1 MSNGADAAILD
12 ADAARS
18 ATDTRRAAIRA
29 AGTGFSVGRMLAV
42 TRKELRSYFA
52 FPLVYVLSGVFLV
65 LAGYYAYTDLVFF
78 VTIAFAHDIMQNY
91 WSLLFSDIRLCLLLT
106 LPFITMRLFAEERKL
121 GTIELLY
128 TYPLRD
134 GEILGGKYLASVA
147 IFFMMLVLTTLYPI
161 FLYSVHSFP
170 LFPLAAGYLGLFLM
184 GCAFIACG
192 VFISSLCESQVM
204 AGMGTITL
212 LLFFWILNWNE
223 AAFTNSWLELLRAF
237 SLFDQF
243 GSFAKGV
250 IDLDHVTYFIFF
262 IAFFLFLTQR
272 SMEARKWTGRR

>member
-1 MSNGADAAILD
+1 MADAAATLE
-12 ADAARS
+12 ATHA
-18 ATDTRRAAIRA
+18 ATDSRRAAIRA
-29 AGTGFSVGRMLAV
+29 AGTGFSLGRMLAM

-52 FPLVYVLSGVFLV
+52 FPLVYVLAGVFAV

-78 VTIAFAHDIMQNY
+78 VTIAFSRDIIQNY
-91 WSLLFSDIRLCLLLT
+91 WQLLFSDLRLCMLLT
-106 LPFITMRLFAEERKL
+106 LPFITMRQFAEERKL
-121 GTIELLY
+121 GTVELLY

-134 GEILGGKYLASVA
+134 GEILGGKFLASVA
-147 IFFMMLVLTTLYPI
+147 IFLMMLLLTTLYPI
-161 FLYSVHSFP
+161 YLYTVHWFP
-170 LFPLAAGYLGLFLM
+170 LFPLFAGYTGLLLI

-192 VFISSLCESQVM
+192 IFISSLCESQVM

-223 AAFTNSWLELLRAF
+223 AIFQGSWLAIVRSF

-243 GSFAKGV
+243 GGFAKGV
-250 IDLDHVTYFIFF
+250 IDLDHIAYFIFF
-262 IAFFLFLTQR
+262 IMFFLFLTLR

>member
-1 MSNGADAAILD
+1 MSNGAATLEAT
-12 ADAARS
+12 RS

-29 AGTGFSVGRMLAV
+29 AGTGFSIGRMLAV

-78 VTIAFAHDIMQNY
+78 VTMAFAHDIIQNY
-91 WSLLFSDIRLCLLLT
+91 WSLLFTDIRMCLLLT

-134 GEILGGKYLASVA
+134 GEILGGKYLASMT
-147 IFFMMLVLTTLYPI
+147 IFVMMLALTMLYPI

-170 LFPLAAGYLGLFLM
+170 LFPLVAGYLGVFLI
-184 GCAFIACG
+184 GSAFIAFG
-192 VFISSLCESQVM
+192 IFISSMCESQVM
-204 AGMGTITL
+204 AGLGTVL
-212 LLFFWILNWNE
+212 PLLFFWILNWNE
-223 AAFTNSWLELLRAF
+223 AAFTNSWLDTLRAF

-243 GSFAKGV
+243 GGFAKGV
-250 IDLDHVTYFIFF
+250 IDLNHVTYFIFF

>member
-1 MSNGADAAILD
+1 MSDGAATLDVAGAATE
-12 ADAARS
+12 S
-18 ATDTRRAAIRA
+18 RRAAIRA

-78 VTIAFAHDIMQNY
+78 VTIAFAKDIIQNY
-91 WSLLFSDIRLCLLLT
+91 WSLLFTDIRLCMLLT

-147 IFFMMLVLTTLYPI
+147 IYVMIIALTMLYPAYI
-161 FLYSVHSFP
+161 YSIHSFP
-170 LFPLAAGYLGLFLM
+170 LFPLVAGYLGVLLM
-184 GCAFIACG
+184 GSAFVAFG
-192 VFISSLCESQVM
+192 TFISSLCESQVM
-204 AGMGTITL
+204 AGMGTIL
-212 LLFFWILNWNE
+212 PLLFFWILNWNE
-223 AAFTNSWLELLRAF
+223 AAFTNGWLELVRSF

-243 GSFAKGV
+243 GGFAKGV
-250 IDLDHVTYFIFF
+250 IDLSHVTYFIFF